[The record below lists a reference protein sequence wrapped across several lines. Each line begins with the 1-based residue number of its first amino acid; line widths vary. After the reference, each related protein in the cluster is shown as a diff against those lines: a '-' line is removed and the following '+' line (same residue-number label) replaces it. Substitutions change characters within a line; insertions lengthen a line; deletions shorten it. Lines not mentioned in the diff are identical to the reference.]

1 MTTVVFLSEA
11 EAITPMIRW
20 GLRLAHVFQD
30 RAVFLVPESMPEKQ
44 ARDEIARV
52 ASEADD
58 EIRNADPEGPPV
70 DEAGGGAESDAKGD
84 GGDLDPAA
92 YEVRSVDVG
101 SPQPILDVLA
111 EAKADRLLLTQ
122 SPKRERRERSLV
134 RRLYDSSPCT
144 VIVLRPVAD
153 GGERCRRIMVP
164 TGGGPNGAVALEL
177 ANAISERTG
186 AELVPLYVDV
196 ITASHEEVADRR
208 LARILERQGLKA
220 GDRIHPKTVLARDVW
235 SGVHRA
241 CSDDVDLLLVGESNV
256 GVIRRTLFGTV
267 PDRLLRDHSDIA
279 VGVVRR
285 PWPLF
290 ARLRTRLER
299 FLDLTIPQMDR
310 RDRVALFDRL
320 QSGSAWSFDFMVLIV
335 LSTAIASLGLIQ
347 SSAAVVIG
355 AMLVA
360 PLMTPLLGAGLALV
374 QGNLPLL
381 LRAAQAILLG
391 FLCALGI
398 GLVLGWLV
406 PVSQLTPELLARGG
420 PTVLDLVVG
429 FLSGFAAA
437 YCSGR
442 STLSAALP
450 GVAIAAALV
459 PPIATA
465 GVSIAMGETANA
477 RGAAMLFGTNVV
489 AIVVGAALALYGGG
503 VRPAK
508 FESAQRWRRWT
519 LLGLVFALVVLAV
532 PLSSWLLTDL
542 RNQFRREFTTGAR
555 ELVETRV
562 GAIRGAEIE
571 DFAWREGG
579 EGLHLR
585 LVLRSP
591 APPTEEWAQA
601 LERALEEQLA
611 EPVELR
617 ITTRLVLEV
626 R

>member
-1 MTTVVFLSEA
+1 MTTVVFLSEPDVM
-11 EAITPMIRW
+11 TPMIRW
-20 GLRLAHVFQD
+20 GVRLAHVFED
-30 RAVFLVPESMPEKQ
+30 RAIFLVSESTPEKEV
-44 ARDEIARV
+44 RDEVARAWAAAIDAFPPADSDSRSAQNQN
-52 ASEADD
+52 ASADAGSAEAD
-58 EIRNADPEGPPV
+58 EPPF
-70 DEAGGGAESDAKGD
+70 
-84 GGDLDPAA
+84 
-92 YEVRSVDVG
+92 EVRTVDCG
-101 SPQPILDVLA
+101 SLRETLEVLA
-111 EAKADRLLLTQ
+111 ESKASRLLLTKV
-122 SPKRERRERSLV
+122 PKKSGHRDRPLV
-134 RRLYDSSPCT
+134 RQLYDAAPCT
-144 VIVLRPVAD
+144 VVVLRPVAD
-153 GGERCRRIMVP
+153 GERCRRIMVP

-177 ANAISERTG
+177 ADAISERTG

-208 LARILERQGLKA
+208 LTRILERQGLKA

-241 CSDDVDLLLVGESNV
+241 CTDDIDLLLIGESNV

-285 PWPLF
+285 PWPLLD
-290 ARLRTRLER
+290 RLRARVER

-310 RDRVALFDRL
+310 QDRVALFDRL
-320 QSGSAWSFDFMVLIV
+320 QSGSAWNFDFMVLIV

-360 PLMTPLLGAGLALV
+360 PLMTPLLGAGLALI

-398 GLVLGWLV
+398 GLGLGWLV
-406 PVSQLTPELLARGG
+406 PVPQLTPELLARGG
-420 PTVLDLVVG
+420 PTVLDLAVG

-519 LLGLVFALVVLAV
+519 FLGLIFALVVLAV
-532 PLSSWLLTDL
+532 PLSSWLLADL
-542 RNQFRREFTTGAR
+542 RNQFRREFTSGAR
-555 ELVETRV
+555 ELVEARV
-562 GAIRGAEIE
+562 DAIGGAEIE
-571 DFAWREGG
+571 DFAWRE
-579 EGLHLR
+579 EENGLRLR

-591 APPTEEWAQA
+591 APPTQDWAES
-601 LERALEEQLA
+601 LDRALEEQLG
-611 EPVELR
+611 EPVELQV
-617 ITTRLVLEV
+617 TTRLVLEV